1 MATQIKVS
9 NEKTY
14 ATEANAVKAVAD
26 YPENL
31 RYIVIKLEDGRYA
44 PVFVGESAVQAGVFF
59 RGFSVIG

>member
-1 MATQIKVS
+1 MATQIKIA

-14 ATEANAVKAVAD
+14 ATEANAIKAVSD
-26 YPENL
+26 YPDNL
-31 RYIVIKLEDGRYA
+31 RFIVVKLEDGRYA